1 MIQAQKTTEA
11 GISAVRVDGWDSKC
25 EVFVTEKTRKR
36 LHAREVEFELLN
48 AKSTECY
55 LVKAPNGTPLVF
67 VGIVPLT
74 FMGGS
79 AYIWLLPFEGL
90 KAGYLR
96 EMKKLFE
103 VFFEKFTLLVAQV
116 FYCETNEKR
125 FVKYFGFTPTQEAN
139 GMTIY
144 EKRKK

>member
-25 EVFVTEKTRKR
+25 EVFLTEKIRNR
-36 LHAREVEFELLN
+36 LHTKKIELELLN

-55 LVKAPNGTPLVF
+55 LVKASDDTPLVF
-67 VGIVPLT
+67 IGIVPLT
-74 FMGGS
+74 FMGGA

-90 KAGYLR
+90 KACYLR

-103 VFFEKFTLLVAQV
+103 AFFEKFTRRVAQV
-116 FYCETNEKR
+116 FYWRKDR
-125 FVKYFGFTPTQEAN
+125 KQFVKYFGFTPTQKAK

-144 EKRKK
+144 GKRKK

>member
-1 MIQAQKTTEA
+1 MIQAQKTVEA

-25 EVFVTEKTRKR
+25 EVFVTERTRER

-48 AKSTECY
+48 ARSTECY
-55 LVKAPNGTPLVF
+55 LVKAPDDTPLVF

-74 FMGGS
+74 FMGGA
-79 AYIWLLPFEGL
+79 AYVWLIPFKGL
-90 KAGYLR
+90 KARYLR

-103 VFFEKFTLLVAQV
+103 VFFEKFTRLVAQV

-125 FVKYFGFTPTQEAN
+125 FVRYFGFTPTQEAN

-144 EKRKK
+144 EKRRK

>member
-25 EVFVTEKTRKR
+25 EVFVTKKTRKR

-48 AKSTECY
+48 VKSTECY
-55 LVKAPNGTPLVF
+55 LVKASDDTPLVF
-67 VGIVPLT
+67 IGIVPLT
-74 FMGGS
+74 FMGGA
-79 AYIWLLPFEGL
+79 AYIWLIPFKGL
-90 KAGYLR
+90 KARYLH

-103 VFFEKFTLLVAQV
+103 VFFEKFTRLVAQV